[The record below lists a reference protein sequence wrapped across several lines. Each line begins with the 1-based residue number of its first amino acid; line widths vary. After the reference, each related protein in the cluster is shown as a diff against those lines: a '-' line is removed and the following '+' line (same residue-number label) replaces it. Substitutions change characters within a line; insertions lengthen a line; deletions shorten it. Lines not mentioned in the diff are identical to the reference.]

1 MSNIFLVIGEEC
13 TDEFVYGKAER
24 LSPEAPVPVF
34 IPKTTIS
41 NRGMAGNVVQ
51 NLFALD
57 KHTAVVLEYLT
68 DPSLLIKRRYVDE
81 KSNHIFLRVDIGDAT
96 PTFTPDDVFKK
107 MINSADCMIISDYNK
122 GFLTDESFD
131 EIYENKP
138 SKQIVILDTKRPLSL
153 TILDSVDFVKLN
165 EHEYDNNCKILGDAF
180 MFYYRSKLI
189 ITKGGNGTIYNG
201 RLYPVE
207 AKQTIDVS
215 GAGDTFV
222 AAFAYMYMQC
232 FDTEK
237 SIIFANQMAS
247 IVVTKRGVSTI

>member
-1 MSNIFLVIGEEC
+1 MGAIFLVIGEEC

-41 NRGMAGNVVQ
+41 NRGMAGNVVE
-51 NLFALD
+51 NLLAL
-57 KHTAVVLEYLT
+57 HNNAVVLECLT
-68 DPSLLIKRRYVDE
+68 NPSLLIKRRYVDE
-81 KSNHIFLRVDIGDAT
+81 RSNHIFLRVDIGDVT
-96 PTFTPDDVFKK
+96 PTFTIDNAFLK
-107 MINSADCMIISDYNK
+107 MVNSADCIIISDYNK
-122 GFLTDESFD
+122 GFLTYKSFD
-131 EIYENKP
+131 IIFENKS

-153 TILDSVDFVKLN
+153 SILDSVDFVKLN
-165 EHEYDNNCKILGDAF
+165 EHEYDNNCKILGIAF
-180 MFYYRSKLI
+180 MSYYRSKLI
-189 ITKGGNGTIYNG
+189 ITKGSNGTIHNG
-201 RLYPVE
+201 KEYPVE

-237 SIIFANQMAS
+237 SIIFANKMAS
-247 IVVTKRGVSTI
+247 IVVTKRGVSTV